1 MLNKLQVYLEK
12 LLLALAVA
20 ILVAILLLVMAD
32 ILARN
37 LLGQPIRGV
46 TEFLSQTL
54 YLVVF
59 LGLASAFRQGAF
71 IRSDL
76 VYRYPLGRRWKR
88 GLELAHLTVT
98 LAVFVL
104 LTAMTFQSL
113 IASLM
118 TGQWVGLPGYFSF
131 PEWPFRL
138 LTFLG
143 TLLLTSLAALRW
155 VAMARRKGTEAVP

>member
-1 MLNKLQVYLEK
+1 MLIKLQVYLEK
-12 LLLALAVA
+12 LLLALAVV
-20 ILVAILLLVMAD
+20 ILAAILLLVMAD
-32 ILARN
+32 IVARN

-46 TEFLSQTL
+46 AEFLSQTL

-76 VYRYPLGRRWKR
+76 IFRYPLGQRWKK
-88 GLELAHLTVT
+88 GLELGHLTVT

-104 LTAMTFQSL
+104 ITVLTYQSL
-113 IASLM
+113 SASFM
-118 TGQWVGLPGYFSF
+118 AGQRVGLPGYFSF

-143 TLLLTSLAALRW
+143 TLLLTSQAAWRW
-155 VAMARRKGTEAVP
+155 VVMAKKKGTETQP